1 MNVNDTN
8 HKQLKAVFFDLGS
21 TLIYF
26 DGEWPSV
33 LRQTHLVLIES
44 LQQAGLNLNTEKFLK
59 AVDERFELYWRD
71 RNVDCIEYSQDN
83 ILHTLLAEWGYRD
96 VQDSILKSAIKA
108 MFAVSEAHWHV
119 EDDAHQTLNA
129 LREQGY
135 YLGIISNASDDPNVQ
150 RLIDNARL
158 RPYFEFIISSAAFGL
173 RKPHPRIFE
182 HALNQ
187 FDLLPVQAVMVG
199 DMLSA
204 DIIGANNLGMHSI
217 WITRRANDPVD
228 LAYKGEIVP
237 AATVSSLAEI
247 PALLKAWNKSVSV

>member
-1 MNVNDTN
+1 MDFNSSN
-8 HKQLKAVFFDLGS
+8 HKQLQAVFFDLGS

-33 LRQTHLVLIES
+33 LRQAHLVLVES
-44 LQQAGLNLNTEKFLK
+44 LQQAGLNLDTEKFLK
-59 AVDERFELYWRD
+59 AVDERFELYWHG

-96 VQDSILKSAIKA
+96 VQDSILKSAIKT

-119 EDDAHQTLNA
+119 EDDAHQALNA

-135 YLGIISNASDDPNVQ
+135 HLGIISNASDDPNVQ

-187 FDLLPVQAVMVG
+187 FNLIPAQAVMVG

-204 DIIGANNLGMHSI
+204 DIMGANNLGMHSI
-217 WITRRANDPVD
+217 WITRRINDPVD
-228 LAYKGEIVP
+228 LAYKGEVIP
-237 AATVSSLAEI
+237 DAAVSTLTEI
-247 PALLKAWNKSVSV
+247 PVLLKSWNKSTPI